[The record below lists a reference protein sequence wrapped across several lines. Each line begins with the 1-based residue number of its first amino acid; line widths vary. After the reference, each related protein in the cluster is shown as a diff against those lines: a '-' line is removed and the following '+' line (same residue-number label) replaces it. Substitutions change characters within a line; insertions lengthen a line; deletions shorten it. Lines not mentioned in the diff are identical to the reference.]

1 MRISDWS
8 SDVCSSDLLPRN
20 PALGPH
26 LRGLGVHRRRGRGR
40 VAGRVPGP
48 VAEGDAGMTMTMS
61 ASAPGAG
68 AGSPLWL
75 RGGYRVLFGCGALW
89 AASVVTLWVGALDGR
104 WTLPTAM
111 DPLAWHQHEMLFGYL
126 GAIIGGFVSAA
137 MPNWTG
143 RPTVTGWRGGAG
155 DRQGVRW
162 GA

>member
-1 MRISDWS
+1 
-8 SDVCSSDLLPRN
+8 
-20 PALGPH
+20 
-26 LRGLGVHRRRGRGR
+26 
-40 VAGRVPGP
+40 
-48 VAEGDAGMTMTMS
+48 MTMTMS

-143 RPTVTGWRGGAG
+143 RPTVTGWRVAAVVGLWLAARLAVLFSATVPPLVGATLDTLYLLILLAYAAREIFASG
-155 DRQGVRW
+155 NRNKSSEEHTYELQ
-162 GA
+162 